1 MADLAL
7 AVLWLVASTILIFVT
22 ALNASPV
29 SYLFFLPVLLFI
41 PGYCILAALFPK
53 NDDIGFAER
62 SALSFGLSIVLA
74 SLTGFVEDFTLG
86 VIQLDLVVLILL
98 IISGV
103 MILGAFLR
111 RAILPQEQR
120 FGISFSRIRDAIR
133 EGLFHPESDRVDR
146 LLSVILVLIII
157 AAISTT
163 IYVIAS
169 PKESEHFSEFYILG
183 ENRMAEDYP
192 NQIIA
197 GLQYPMFI
205 GVGNHE
211 YRNMTYTIETW
222 ASLTEFN
229 TVTNSTTILAMD
241 PLDRTSLV
249 LSHNE
254 TRVIPY
260 NLSVKNTSYNRV
272 EFLLFNETVPGMD
285 VIGSDRINA
294 SYRDLYLRVNVNETE
309 YQELSA

>member
-1 MADLAL
+1 MPF
-7 AVLWLVASTILIFVT
+7 SE
-22 ALNASPV
+22 
-29 SYLFFLPVLLFI
+29 
-41 PGYCILAALFPK
+41 
-53 NDDIGFAER
+53 IG
-62 SALSFGLSIVLA
+62 S
-74 SLTGFVEDFTLG
+74 SL
-86 VIQLDLVVLILL
+86 
-98 IISGV
+98 
-103 MILGAFLR
+103 
-111 RAILPQEQR
+111 
-120 FGISFSRIRDAIR
+120 R
-133 EGLFHPESDRVDR
+133 EGLFPPDSDRVDR
-146 LLSVILVLIII
+146 LLSGILVLVIIV
-157 AAISTT
+157 AISTT

-169 PKESEHFSEFYILG
+169 PKESEHFSEFFILG
-183 ENRMAEDYP
+183 ENQMAADYP
-192 NQIIA
+192 DLIIT
-197 GLQYPMFI
+197 GQNYPMFI

-229 TVTNSTTILAMD
+229 TVTNSTTILAMY

-294 SYRDLYLRVNVNETE
+294 SYRDLYLRVIVNETE